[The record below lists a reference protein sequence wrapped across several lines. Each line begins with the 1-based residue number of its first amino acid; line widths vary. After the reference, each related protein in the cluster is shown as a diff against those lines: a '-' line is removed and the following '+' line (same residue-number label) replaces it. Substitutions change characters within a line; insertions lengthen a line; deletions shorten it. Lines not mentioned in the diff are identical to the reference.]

1 MDKNKIKGKNT
12 RTVAIENI
20 KFERAQE
27 DSDIME
33 FSFSSELPV
42 ERWWGT
48 EILSHDPSSVN
59 LERAATMNFLW
70 NHDRNVVLGRVESVN
85 IGEDKR
91 GYCKVRWSKKS
102 SIEDYKQDVADGICT
117 NVSFAYM
124 IDDVREVKTGEGEE
138 EYAYYCS
145 WTPLE
150 ISLVSV
156 PQDASV
162 GIGRSLD
169 LSENNLEDTE
179 NNGRKMEITEFR
191 QEESK
196 RIASIHELANTYGQK
211 ELAQKL
217 IDDGATIEAARS
229 AYLGIVTAQPQTP
242 IAAVAPLGFS
252 EKENKSYSMLRAI
265 NACLTGDWSKAGF
278 ERECSQEL
286 IARSKKPPNGNGFF
300 MPVRDLK
307 IYGERATYAT
317 GTTTTGGFT
326 VETNLLA
333 ENFIDALRNR
343 AVIFSLGAQML
354 SGLQGNVDIPAQNG
368 VTTTYWVSEGGNLT
382 QSEATFRQIGMRPKT
397 IGALSKFTRQTLL
410 QSAIDIEQF
419 IRRDFAAQMALGIDL
434 AAIAGTGTNNQPTGI
449 LNTSGIGSVVG
460 GTNGAA
466 PTWDHI
472 VGLETAVSVA
482 NANIN
487 TCSYLVNATTRGRL
501 KRTQKFSGTNGD
513 PIWETMGLDS
523 TMNGYRVSTSNQIAS
538 NLTKGSGTNLSAL
551 LFGDFSSLFVGEWGI
566 LEILVNPYSDTDY
579 PSGNIAVRALQTM
592 DVAVRYAQS
601 FAAMT
606 DAITT

>member
-1 MDKNKIKGKNT
+1 MDINKIKGKNT
-12 RTVAIENI
+12 RNVAINNLQFGRE
-20 KFERAQE
+20 EQ
-27 DSDIME
+27 DSGVME

-59 LERAATMNFLW
+59 LERANTMNFLW
-70 NHDRNVVLGRVESVN
+70 NHDRDVVLGRVESVS
-85 IGEDKR
+85 IAGDKR
-91 GYCKVRWSKKS
+91 GYCKVRWSNRK
-102 SIEDYKQDVADGICT
+102 SIEEYKQDVADGILT

-124 IDDVREVKTGEGEE
+124 IDDVTEVKSEGEDE
-138 EYAYYCS
+138 SVYVCS

-162 GIGRSLD
+162 GIGRA

-179 NNGRKMEITEFR
+179 NNGRKMEISEYR

-196 RIASIHELANTYGQK
+196 RIVSIHELANTYGNK
-211 ELAQKL
+211 ELAEKL
-217 IDDGATIEAARS
+217 IQDGATIEAARS
-229 AYLGIVTAQPQTP
+229 AYLSIVTAQPQTP

-252 EKENKSYSMLRAI
+252 EKENKSYSILRAI

-278 ERECSQEL
+278 EKECSQEL
-286 IARSKKPPNGNGFF
+286 ITRSKKTPTSNGFF

-317 GTTTTGGFT
+317 GATTTGGFT

-354 SGLQGNVDIPAQNG
+354 SGLQGNVDIPAQNA

-397 IGALSKFTRQTLL
+397 IGAMSKFTRQTLL

-434 AAIAGTGTNNQPTGI
+434 AAIAGTGINNQPTGI

-466 PTWDHI
+466 PTWDNI

-487 TCSYLVNATTRGRL
+487 TCSYLVNASTRGRL

-513 PIWETMGLDS
+513 PIWETQGMDS
-523 TMNGYRVSTSNQIAS
+523 MMNGYRVSTSNQIAS

-566 LEILVNPYSDTDY
+566 LEILVNPYADTDY

>member
-1 MDKNKIKGKNT
+1 MDKSQIKGVNT

-48 EILSHDPSSVN
+48 EVLSHDAACVN
-59 LERAATMNFLW
+59 LERATTMNFLW
-70 NHDRNVVLGRVESVN
+70 NHDRHTVLGRCEEVT
-85 IGEDKR
+85 IKEDRR
-91 GYCKVRWSKKS
+91 GYCKVRWSKKK
-102 SIEDYKQDVADGICT
+102 SIEEYKQDVADGILT

-124 IDDVREVKTGEGEE
+124 IDDVREVKTGEE

-162 GIGRSLD
+162 GIGRA
-169 LSENNLEDTE
+169 LSENNLKDTE
-179 NNGRKMEITEFR
+179 KSQIIGRKMEITEIR
-191 QEESK
+191 EQESK
-196 RIASIHELANTYGQK
+196 RIASILELSNTYGEK
-211 ELAQKL
+211 ELSQKL
-217 IDDGATIEAARS
+217 INEGATIEAARS
-229 AYLGIVTAQPQTP
+229 AYLGIVTSQPQTP
-242 IAAVAPLGFS
+242 IAAVTPLGFS
-252 EKENKSYSMLRAI
+252 EKDNKSYSMLRAI

-278 ERECSQEL
+278 ELECSKEL
-286 IARSKKPPNGNGFF
+286 ISRSKKPPNTNGFF

-307 IYGERATYAT
+307 IYGERATYST
-317 GTTTTGGFT
+317 GANATGGFT

-354 SGLQGNVDIPAQNG
+354 SGLQGNADIPAQNG

-382 QSEATFRQIGMRPKT
+382 QSEATFRQVALRPKT
-397 IGALSKFTRQTLL
+397 IGCMSKFTRQTLL

-419 IRRDFAAQMALGIDL
+419 IRQDFAAQMALGIDL

-466 PTWDHI
+466 PTWDNI

-513 PIWETMGLDS
+513 PIWETQGMDS
-523 TMNGYRVSTSNQIAS
+523 MMNGYKVSTSNQIAS

-579 PSGNIAVRALQTM
+579 PSGSIAVRALQTI
-592 DVAVRYAQS
+592 DVAVRYSQS
-601 FAAMT
+601 FSAMT

>member
-1 MDKNKIKGKNT
+1 MDINKVKGRNT
-12 RTVAIENI
+12 RTVAIDNLQ
-20 KFERAQE
+20 FERAQQ
-27 DSDIME
+27 DSDVME

-48 EILSHDPSSVN
+48 EILSHDPASVN
-59 LERAATMNFLW
+59 LERATTMNFLW
-70 NHDRNVVLGRVESVN
+70 NHDRDVVLGRVMSVN
-85 IGEDKR
+85 IAEDKR
-91 GYCKVRWSKKS
+91 GYCKVRWSNKK
-102 SIEDYKQDVADGICT
+102 SIEDYKQDVADGILT

-124 IDDVREVKTGEGEE
+124 IDDVTEVKNKGEDDSV
-138 EYAYYCS
+138 YVCS

-162 GIGRSLD
+162 GIGRSL
-169 LSENNLEDTE
+169 SENNLLDIE

-196 RIASIHELANTYGQK
+196 RIASIISLSETYGDK

-217 IDDGATIEAARS
+217 IAEGQSIESARS
-229 AYLGIVTAQPQTP
+229 AYLGVVTAQHQTP

-252 EKENKSYSMLRAI
+252 EKENKSYSILRAI

-278 ERECSQEL
+278 EKECSQEL
-286 IARSKKPPNGNGFF
+286 ITRSKKTPTSNGFF

-307 IYGERATYAT
+307 VYGERATYAT
-317 GTTTTGGFT
+317 GANATGGFT

-354 SGLQGNVDIPAQNG
+354 SGLQGNADIPAQNA

-382 QSEATFRQIGMRPKT
+382 QSEATFRQVALRPKT
-397 IGALSKFTRQTLL
+397 IGCMSKFTRQTLL

-434 AAIAGTGTNNQPTGI
+434 AAIAGTGLNNQPTGI
-449 LNTSGIGSVVG
+449 LNTAGIGSVVG

-466 PTWDHI
+466 PTWDNI

-487 TCSYLVNATTRGRL
+487 TCSYLVNAATRGRL

-513 PIWETMGLDS
+513 PIWETQGMDS
-523 TMNGYRVSTSNQIAS
+523 MMNGYRVSTSNQIAS

-566 LEILVNPYSDTDY
+566 LEILVNPYADTDY

>member
-1 MDKNKIKGKNT
+1 MDINKIKGKNT
-12 RTVAIENI
+12 RTVAINNL
-20 KFERAQE
+20 QQ
-27 DSDIME
+27 DSGVME

-59 LERAATMNFLW
+59 LERANTMNFLW
-70 NHDRNVVLGRVESVN
+70 NHDRDVVLGRVESVS
-85 IGEDKR
+85 IAGDKR
-91 GYCKVRWSKKS
+91 GYCKVRWSNKKS
-102 SIEDYKQDVADGICT
+102 IEEYKQDVADGILT

-124 IDDVREVKTGEGEE
+124 IDDVTEVKSEGEDE
-138 EYAYYCS
+138 NVYVCS

-162 GIGRSLD
+162 GIGRA

-179 NNGRKMEITEFR
+179 NNGRKMEISEYR

-196 RIASIHELANTYGQK
+196 RIALIHELANTYGNK
-211 ELAQKL
+211 ELAEKL
-217 IDDGATIEAARS
+217 IQDGATIEAARS

-252 EKENKSYSMLRAI
+252 EKENKSYSILRAI

-286 IARSKKPPNGNGFF
+286 ISRSKKPPNGNGFF

-317 GTTTTGGFT
+317 GATTTGGFT

-354 SGLQGNVDIPAQNG
+354 SGLQGNVDIPAQNAL
-368 VTTTYWVSEGGNLT
+368 TTTYWVSEGGNLT

-434 AAIAGTGTNNQPTGI
+434 AAIAGTGINNQPTGI

-466 PTWDHI
+466 PTWDNI

-513 PIWETMGLDS
+513 PIWETQGMDS
-523 TMNGYRVSTSNQIAS
+523 MMNGYRVSTSNQIAS

-566 LEILVNPYSDTDY
+566 LEILVNPYADTDY